1 VKRLDHTDATAMD
14 EQELTRILRAQERG
28 GARAGWRCPDEAH
41 LAAYVEHHLP
51 AADQARIETHLA
63 DCEACRDQVS
73 FLVRPPADAAGTV
86 APQVLSRARDLV
98 PPVRSFWAVP
108 LMRWGTMT
116 AAAACVVLAV
126 GLFRLQAP
134 QEPLAEPPAPTAPAA
149 VAPVPSLPAP
159 VAAPP
164 AAVRQPAPRPAPAV
178 RNSAG
183 TPVAFHLL
191 FPAENAALSPQD
203 LKLQWSAIPGA
214 AYYEAQVMT
223 DEGDVAWSARTG
235 STSVRLPGDG
245 ASLRAGK
252 KYFVWIRAYLAGG
265 GTVKSAAVSFHIA
278 DQ

>member
-1 VKRLDHTDATAMD
+1 
-14 EQELTRILRAQERG
+14 
-28 GARAGWRCPDEAH
+28 
-41 LAAYVEHHLP
+41 
-51 AADQARIETHLA
+51 
-63 DCEACRDQVS
+63 
-73 FLVRPPADAAGTV
+73 
-86 APQVLSRARDLV
+86 
-98 PPVRSFWAVP
+98 
-108 LMRWGTMT
+108 
-116 AAAACVVLAV
+116 
-126 GLFRLQAP
+126 
-134 QEPLAEPPAPTAPAA
+134 
-149 VAPVPSLPAP
+149 
-159 VAAPP
+159 
-164 AAVRQPAPRPAPAV
+164 
-178 RNSAG
+178 
-183 TPVAFHLL
+183 VAFHLL